1 MTDPEDGPSEQE
13 LREQTSMT
21 NWWPRVRDL
30 DVPTPETVEVGTM
43 EMEID
48 DGAPATDE
56 TTIVEIA
63 DYGEVAAAIDEVDG
77 PPAFIRSGQ
86 MSEKHR
92 MAKASKLSSTDADE
106 FGSNVWQLFEAHMMA
121 GGVPNPECYY
131 VREWLDL
138 RHEFTA
144 FTGTP
149 IASELRF
156 FVNNGSVHEV
166 GFYWPEDAI
175 RRPDSENWEQELAA
189 LRENALGQRDEVA
202 DLAATVAGEFDG
214 YWSVDFAETEDG
226 DWYLIDMARGEVS
239 FHPDDCE
246 MPEAIA

>member
-1 MTDPEDGPSEQE
+1 
-13 LREQTSMT
+13 MT

-30 DVPTPETVEVGTM
+30 NVPTPETVRVGMM

-56 TTIVEIA
+56 TTTAEVA
-63 DYGEVAAAIDEVDG
+63 DYHEVAAAIEEVDG
-77 PPAFIRSGQ
+77 PPAFIRSDQ

-92 MAKASKLSSTDADE
+92 MEEASKLSSTDSDE
-106 FGSNVWQLFEAHMMA
+106 FGSNVWQLHEAHMMA
-121 GGVPNPECYY
+121 WGVPDAKCYY

-138 RHEFTA
+138 YHEFTA

-149 IASELRF
+149 IAAELRF
-156 FVNNGSVHEV
+156 FINNGSVHEV

-175 RRPDSENWEQELAA
+175 RRPDNPNWKDKLAS
-189 LRENALGQRDEVA
+189 LRERTLGQRDEVA
-202 DLAATVAGEFDG
+202 ELAETVAQEFDG
-214 YWSVDFAETEDG
+214 YWSVDFAETVDG

-239 FHPDDCE
+239 FHPDGCE
-246 MPEAIA
+246 KPEEVA